1 MSGTNSDSD
10 RDAPAKATV
19 ATVAASGAPAPTT
32 GAAAPDAGE
41 DARLL
46 GSLGYAQELRRRMSG
61 FSNFAISFSIICIL
75 AGGVTSLQLGIS
87 AVGGAAAGLVWPA
100 GVAFSLVVALAMA
113 QIASAFPTAGGLYHW
128 SSILGGRGWG
138 WVTAWLN
145 LGGLIFLAAA
155 VNVGAYNLFASFLA
169 PLLGVD
175 PAQLTTAH
183 QITGVALITL
193 SQALINHLG
202 IRLTSRLTD
211 FSGYLI
217 LAVTVLLIAGM
228 LARATHLDLARLFQ
242 LTNNGGAAGG
252 GVWPEARPLPVMF
265 LLALMWPVYTIT
277 GFDAS
282 AHTSEETVQA
292 AHNVPRG
299 ILRSVLVS
307 GGAGWIMVASFVLA
321 MPDLREAARQGSNV
335 FPWLMAQIFPG
346 LAGKLL
352 WAGIVVANYLCG
364 LASITSTSRMIY
376 AFARDGGLPFSSRL
390 RRVIPRWGTPVAAIW
405 TAAVL
410 TLLSTLSAP
419 AYATL
424 TMACVILLYISYVM
438 PLAAGFFA
446 IGRRWTRMG
455 PFDLGPPAFRAL
467 AATATLAVL
476 LVIWIG
482 VQPPNDRALTVT
494 AATLALLGACWWL
507 GVRKTFRGPPNLSSQ

>member
-1 MSGTNSDSD
+1 MKETKHGGDDSD
-10 RDAPAKATV
+10 DT
-19 ATVAASGAPAPTT
+19 
-32 GAAAPDAGE
+32 
-41 DARLL
+41 RLL
-46 GSLGYAQELRRRMSG
+46 GSLGYVQELRRGMSG

-75 AGGVTSLQLGIS
+75 AGGVTSLQLGVS
-87 AVGGAAAGLVWPA
+87 AVGGAAAGLVWPV

-155 VNVGAYNLFASFLA
+155 VNVGAYSLFAGFLA
-169 PLLGVD
+169 PMLGID
-175 PAQLTTAH
+175 PARLTLTH
-183 QITGVALITL
+183 QIAGVGLITL
-193 SQALINHLG
+193 SQALINHFG

-228 LARATHLDLARLFQ
+228 LWHPPHLEIARLFAF
-242 LTNNGGAAGG
+242 TDNGGDAGG
-252 GVWPEARPLPVMF
+252 GVWPTSRGLPVMF

-299 ILRSVLVS
+299 MLRSVLVS
-307 GGAGWIMVASFVLA
+307 GTVGWIMVASFVLA
-321 MPDLREAARQGSNV
+321 MPDLREAARQGANV
-335 FPWLMAQIFPG
+335 FPWLMAQVFPG
-346 LAGKLL
+346 VRGKLL
-352 WAGIVVANYLCG
+352 WIGIVAANYLCG

-376 AFARDGGLPFSSRL
+376 AFARDGGLPFSSAL
-390 RRVIPRWGTPVAAIW
+390 KRVSPRHQAPVAAIW
-405 TAAVL
+405 AAAAL
-410 TLLSTLSAP
+410 TLASTLSAP

-424 TMACVILLYISYVM
+424 TSACVILLYLSYVM

-446 IGRRWTRMG
+446 IGRSWTRMG
-455 PFDLGPPAFRAL
+455 PFDLGAGAYRAL
-467 AATATLAVL
+467 AAASALGAL

-482 VQPPNDRALTVT
+482 VQPPNERALIVT
-494 AATLALLGACWWL
+494 GATLAVLAASWWL
-507 GVRKTFRGPPNLSSQ
+507 RIRKTFRGPPQLRDRG